1 MLALEGAAAGALGRG
16 DRARRPGAAI
26 SLVLVRV
33 VNRQSF
39 HWSIEVH
46 WPLGTLAALLAAI
59 VALCAAGARASG
71 ALAVRDEAVRAVK
84 DDA

>member
-1 MLALEGAAAGALGRG
+1 MLALEGAAAGALGAAIG
-16 DRARRPGAAI
+16 LAAGAGI

-39 HWSIEVH
+39 HWTIEVH
-46 WPLGTLAALLAAI
+46 WPALALVLLAAAVI
-59 VALCAAGARASG
+59 ALCALGARMSG
-71 ALAVRDEAVRAVK
+71 AFAVRHEAVAAVK